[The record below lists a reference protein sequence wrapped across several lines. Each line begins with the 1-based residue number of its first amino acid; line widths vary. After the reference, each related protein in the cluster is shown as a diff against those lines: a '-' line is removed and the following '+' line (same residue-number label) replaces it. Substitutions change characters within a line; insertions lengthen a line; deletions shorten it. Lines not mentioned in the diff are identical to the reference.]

1 MLEPQTIHALLDSWA
16 PRDSYRLR
24 RSAVY
29 QFHAAVADSWQAGR
43 VMLAGDAAHQTPP
56 FLGQGMN
63 SGMRDVINL
72 AWKLPLVL
80 NGICTPA
87 LLESYQAERNDHAND
102 LVSWAVRDGP
112 SDAAYGRH

>member
-1 MLEPQTIHALLDSWA
+1 MLQPRTPYRRWEFQLNPGETRAQMLEPQTIHALLDSWA

-56 FLGQGMN
+56 FLGQG
-63 SGMRDVINL
+63 
-72 AWKLPLVL
+72 
-80 NGICTPA
+80 
-87 LLESYQAERNDHAND
+87 
-102 LVSWAVRDGP
+102 
-112 SDAAYGRH
+112 